1 MQKYPEYKGTRKPMP
16 QELKEQI
23 PLLKE
28 MLEKMGIATVSLA
41 GFEADDILGT
51 LAKNGEEKGLDVII
65 LSGDRDLLQLA
76 TKKLQSV
83 CPGLQ
88 KDRLL

>member
-1 MQKYPEYKGTRKPMP
+1 MP

-76 TKKLQSV
+76 TKKNYDPSAQD
-83 CPGLQ
+83 C
-88 KDRLL
+88 KRTDCYRRL

>member
-1 MQKYPEYKGTRKPMP
+1 MKER
-16 QELKEQI
+16 LKRWNRH
-23 PLLKE
+23 
-28 MLEKMGIATVSLA
+28 SFLA

-76 TKKLQSV
+76 TKKTMIRHPRTARTD
-83 CPGLQ
+83 CYR
-88 KDRLL
+88 RL